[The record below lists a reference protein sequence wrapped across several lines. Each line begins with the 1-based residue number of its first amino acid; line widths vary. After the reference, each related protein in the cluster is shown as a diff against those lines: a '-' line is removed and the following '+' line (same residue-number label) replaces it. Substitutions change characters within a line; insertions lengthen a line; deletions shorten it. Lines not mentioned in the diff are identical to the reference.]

1 VSAAPAQ
8 LAATDELAALYGRYR
23 SLALAAGAALVLG
36 GGTRE
41 LAGPARDLVAECRA
55 ASRGGG
61 ALRAQ
66 LAACEQ
72 AAAELEALVT
82 RAGDDAGA
90 VSAADT
96 ERVRASHRRLRQE
109 VWKVIPCE
117 YVPCSIA
124 RGHAHA
130 DEA

>member
-1 VSAAPAQ
+1 VSAATAEI
-8 LAATDELAALYGRYR
+8 AGIDELAGLYGRYR
-23 SLALAAGAALVLG
+23 ALALAAGAALVLG
-36 GGTRE
+36 GGTGE
-41 LAGPARDLVAECRA
+41 LAGPVRDLLADCRT

-72 AAAELEALVT
+72 AAAELVALVT
-82 RAGDDAGA
+82 RAGGEPGA